1 MKEAFFILLV
11 MAVLI
16 GLTAIRYRKQI
27 AGVLHIWRSLKS
39 MRDQVKEKQVRP
51 QDSIPAGPL
60 VNCAKCGT
68 WVPEQKAI
76 QLRGG
81 TFYCS
86 SSCLESAV
94 PAR

>member
-11 MAVLI
+11 IAVLL

-27 AGVLHIWRSLKS
+27 VTMVHIWRSLKS
-39 MRDQVKEKQVRP
+39 MRDQVKGKQVP
-51 QDSIPAGPL
+51 QDRAPAGPL
-60 VNCAKCGT
+60 VNCAKCGA
-68 WVPEQKAI
+68 WVPEQTAI

-86 SSCLESAV
+86 ASCLESAV

>member
-1 MKEAFFILLV
+1 MKEAFFILLII
-11 MAVLI
+11 AVLL

-27 AGVLHIWRSLKS
+27 AAMLHIWRSLKS

-51 QDSIPAGPL
+51 QDSIRAGPL
-60 VNCAKCGT
+60 VNCAKCGA

-86 SSCLESAV
+86 SACLESAV
-94 PAR
+94 PAG

>member
-1 MKEAFFILLV
+1 MKEAFFTLIVIAILL
-11 MAVLI
+11 
-16 GLTAIRYRKQI
+16 GLTAIRYRRQI
-27 AGVLHIWRSLKS
+27 AAMLHIWRSLKS
-39 MRDQVKEKQVRP
+39 MRDQAKEKQVRP

-86 SSCLESAV
+86 SSCLESSV
-94 PAR
+94 PAG

>member
-1 MKEAFFILLV
+1 MKEAFFILFV
-11 MAVLI
+11 IAVIL
-16 GLTAIRYRKQI
+16 GLTAVRYRKQI
-27 AGVLHIWRSLKS
+27 AAMLHIWRSLKS
-39 MRDQVKEKQVRP
+39 MRDQVKERQVRP
-51 QDSIPAGPL
+51 QEATPAGPL

-94 PAR
+94 PVR

>member
-1 MKEAFFILLV
+1 MKEAFFILLII
-11 MAVLI
+11 AVLV

-27 AGVLHIWRSLKS
+27 AAVLHIWRSLKS
-39 MRDQVKEKQVRP
+39 VREQVREKQVQP
-51 QDSIPAGPL
+51 QGSIPAGPL
-60 VNCAKCGT
+60 VNCAKCGA

-86 SSCLESAV
+86 SACLESAV
-94 PAR
+94 PAG